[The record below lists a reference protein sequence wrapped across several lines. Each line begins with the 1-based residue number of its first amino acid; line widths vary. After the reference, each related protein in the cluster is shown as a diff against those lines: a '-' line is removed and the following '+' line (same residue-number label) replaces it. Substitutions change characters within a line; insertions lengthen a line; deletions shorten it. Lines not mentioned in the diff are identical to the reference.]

1 MATTSATVR
10 RLLKEPINP
19 RTGAAWRLTDPE
31 VSVRID
37 SLQETLRDPTK
48 AMDYLKKNGFVT
60 PTGRTPK
67 KYGG

>member
-19 RTGAAWRLTDPE
+19 RTGTAWRLTDPE
-31 VSVRID
+31 VAPKVD
-37 SLQETLRDPTK
+37 SLQATLRDPVK
-48 AMDYLKKNGFVT
+48 ALEYLKRNGFVT
-60 PTGRTPK
+60 PSGRTPK